1 MTNSLGLV
9 LTLVTLSSN
18 CLKLTTSLLEG
29 YINGQV
35 KVVVKKGRF
44 VLHQVGISLVL
55 VLMGYLGLL
64 AFLILTERL
73 TRCSLKKI
81 FKAPLIDSSTNT
93 SPPRTQFDL

>member
-1 MTNSLGLV
+1 MVNSLGLV
-9 LTLVTLSSN
+9 LTILTLSSN

-35 KVVVKKGRF
+35 KVKLVFNGDLK
-44 VLHQVGISLVL
+44 QVGISLVL

-73 TRCSLKKI
+73 TRCWNSLI
-81 FKAPLIDSSTNT
+81 H
-93 SPPRTQFDL
+93 

>member
-1 MTNSLGLV
+1 MVNSLGLV
-9 LTLVTLSSN
+9 LTIITLSSN

-35 KVVVKKGRF
+35 KVKLVFNGDLK
-44 VLHQVGISLVL
+44 QVGISLVL

-73 TRCSLKKI
+73 TRCFYALYHTILK
-81 FKAPLIDSSTNT
+81 T
-93 SPPRTQFDL
+93 

>member
-1 MTNSLGLV
+1 MHLLACMVNSLGLV
-9 LTLVTLSSN
+9 LTILTLSSN

-35 KVVVKKGRF
+35 KVKMVFNGDFK
-44 VLHQVGISLVL
+44 QVGISLVL

-73 TRCSLKKI
+73 TRCWT
-81 FKAPLIDSSTNT
+81 LIH
-93 SPPRTQFDL
+93 

>member
-1 MTNSLGLV
+1 MVNSLGLV
-9 LTLVTLSSN
+9 LTILTLSSN

-35 KVVVKKGRF
+35 KVKMVFNGDFK
-44 VLHQVGISLVL
+44 QVGISLVL

-73 TRCSLKKI
+73 TRCWNSLI
-81 FKAPLIDSSTNT
+81 H
-93 SPPRTQFDL
+93 

>member
-1 MTNSLGLV
+1 MVNSLGLV
-9 LTLVTLSSN
+9 LTILTLSSN

-35 KVVVKKGRF
+35 KVKLVFNGDLK
-44 VLHQVGISLVL
+44 QVGISLVL

-73 TRCSLKKI
+73 TRCWTSLI
-81 FKAPLIDSSTNT
+81 
-93 SPPRTQFDL
+93 R

>member
-1 MTNSLGLV
+1 MHLLACMVNSLGLV
-9 LTLVTLSSN
+9 LTILTLSSN

-35 KVVVKKGRF
+35 KVKLVFNGDLK
-44 VLHQVGISLVL
+44 QVGISLVL

-73 TRCSLKKI
+73 TRCWTSLI
-81 FKAPLIDSSTNT
+81 H
-93 SPPRTQFDL
+93 

>member
-1 MTNSLGLV
+1 MHLLACMVNSLGLV
-9 LTLVTLSSN
+9 LTILTLSSN

-35 KVVVKKGRF
+35 KVKMVFNGDFK
-44 VLHQVGISLVL
+44 QVGISLVL

-73 TRCSLKKI
+73 TRCWTSLI
-81 FKAPLIDSSTNT
+81 H
-93 SPPRTQFDL
+93 

>member
-1 MTNSLGLV
+1 MVNSLGLV
-9 LTLVTLSSN
+9 LTIITLSSN

-35 KVVVKKGRF
+35 KVKMVFNGDFK
-44 VLHQVGISLVL
+44 QVGISLVL

-73 TRCSLKKI
+73 TRCWNSLI
-81 FKAPLIDSSTNT
+81 H
-93 SPPRTQFDL
+93 

>member
-1 MTNSLGLV
+1 MVNSLGLV
-9 LTLVTLSSN
+9 LTILTLSSN

-35 KVVVKKGRF
+35 KVKMVFNGDFK
-44 VLHQVGISLVL
+44 QVGISLVL

-73 TRCSLKKI
+73 TRCWTSLI
-81 FKAPLIDSSTNT
+81 H
-93 SPPRTQFDL
+93 

>member
-1 MTNSLGLV
+1 MVNSLGLV
-9 LTLVTLSSN
+9 LTIITLSSN

-35 KVVVKKGRF
+35 KVKMVFNGDLK
-44 VLHQVGISLVL
+44 QVGISLVL

-73 TRCSLKKI
+73 TRCWTSLI
-81 FKAPLIDSSTNT
+81 H
-93 SPPRTQFDL
+93 

>member
-1 MTNSLGLV
+1 MHLLACLVNSLGLV
-9 LTLVTLSSN
+9 LTILTLSSN

-35 KVVVKKGRF
+35 KVKLVFNGDLK
-44 VLHQVGISLVL
+44 QVGISLVL

-73 TRCSLKKI
+73 TRCWTSLI
-81 FKAPLIDSSTNT
+81 H
-93 SPPRTQFDL
+93 